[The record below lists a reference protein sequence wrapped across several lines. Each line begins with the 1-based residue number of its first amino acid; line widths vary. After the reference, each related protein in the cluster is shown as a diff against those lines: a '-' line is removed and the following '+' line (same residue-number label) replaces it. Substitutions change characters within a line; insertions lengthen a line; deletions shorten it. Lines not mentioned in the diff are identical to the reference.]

1 MVDLANVVIFDPN
14 TASLYEAKGLVMT
27 MNGNALQLTLPR
39 ADGGDPLTP
48 IARTEQPKKKRS
60 SAYTRR
66 YKANFKKVASRF
78 KMKSGKWKKNG
89 FKSAVKL
96 AHKMS
101 KK

>member
-1 MVDLANVVIFDPN
+1 MVDVR
-14 TASLYEAKGLVMT
+14 MT
-27 MNGNALQLTLPR
+27 MDEYLTLL
-39 ADGGDPLTP
+39 GGLTDAP
-48 IARTEQPKKKRS
+48 NDMSPSATEEMPKKKRT
-60 SAYTRR
+60 SAYSRR
-66 YKANFKKVASRF
+66 YKANFKKIAPRY

>member
-1 MVDLANVVIFDPN
+1 MVDVR
-14 TASLYEAKGLVMT
+14 MT
-27 MNGNALQLTLPR
+27 MDEYLTLL
-39 ADGGDPLTP
+39 GGIPMDSAP
-48 IARTEQPKKKRS
+48 EMSSDSEVMPKKKKS
-60 SAYTRR
+60 SAYSRR
-66 YKANFKKVASRF
+66 YKANFRKVAPQF

>member
-1 MVDLANVVIFDPN
+1 MVDVR
-14 TASLYEAKGLVMT
+14 MT
-27 MNGNALQLTLPR
+27 MDEYLSLL
-39 ADGGDPLTP
+39 GG
-48 IARTEQPKKKRS
+48 IAMDSGPAQMSETTEASKKKRS
-60 SAYTRR
+60 SAYSRR
-66 YKANFKKVASRF
+66 YKANFKKIAPRF